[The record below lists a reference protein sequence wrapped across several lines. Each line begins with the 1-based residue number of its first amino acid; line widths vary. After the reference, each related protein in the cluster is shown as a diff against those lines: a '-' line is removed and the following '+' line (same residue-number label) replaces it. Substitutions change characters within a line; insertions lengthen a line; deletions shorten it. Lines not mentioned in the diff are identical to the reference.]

1 MRRRLRKECEGR
13 KRIDASTRKS
23 WPSMKR
29 KDSIVPRNSAIKRKM
44 PVARMKRIVVTSGR
58 IDIVDRNTKAHLIIQ
73 ITPPMKL
80 RRVCPGPKSDT
91 PLNTMMTRMKIIKLG
106 NPSIIV
112 GARTRMNLTSV
123 IMASVLVS
131 MKELIMAS
139 TANLPQQ

>member
-1 MRRRLRKECEGR
+1 
-13 KRIDASTRKS
+13 
-23 WPSMKR
+23 MKR
-29 KDSIVPRNSAIKRKM
+29 KDSIVPKNSAIKRKM

-58 IDIVDRNTKAHLIIQ
+58 IDIVDRNTKAHLTIQ

-80 RRVCPGPKSDT
+80 RRVYPGPKSDT